1 MATKPIPAGT
11 DLNANG
17 NVSEHHVSWGQHHVC
32 GVRAAHQLPITH
44 IPEGS
49 TPGDS
54 KQGPQEN
61 TDPNA
66 RSTPEGAGR
75 PDQKRKNNKCEE
87 SENIERMNC
96 EEVCE
101 EDKDIKFY
109 IGFAGEHMVKAP
121 TIPQALNALQSMLH
135 PGALFM
141 IIPISTRSAQVTL
154 LPGDVTMNLAEEKYR
169 DNICGASRYLKSI
182 THSLQIP
189 PVSKQKWAEELC
201 LDMNDKLIFKISE
214 VCDVVVDD
222 GTKQRV
228 PRIYNKVV
236 QCVDCK
242 VLCASAFGACHL
254 KWWVGDAE
262 QSLKGSGHHERLGDA
277 RFDWSVGK
285 PVIFPD
291 LVKQESLEKRKRKR
305 KVQWTCFDCTIKAKR
320 ATYDFT
326 CARCFDHCW
335 DDEWQDNNTRPQ
347 EHCDFTDIPALK
359 PNPKDAAYRYLT
371 WCSTCSIKYSD
382 NFSGA

>member
-66 RSTPEGAGR
+66 RSTPEGAGG

-101 EDKDIKFY
+101 EDEDIKFY

-169 DNICGASRYLKSI
+169 A
-182 THSLQIP
+182 
-189 PVSKQKWAEELC
+189 
-201 LDMNDKLIFKISE
+201 
-214 VCDVVVDD
+214 
-222 GTKQRV
+222 
-228 PRIYNKVV
+228 KV
-236 QCVDCK
+236 
-242 VLCASAFGACHL
+242 
-254 KWWVGDAE
+254 
-262 QSLKGSGHHERLGDA
+262 
-277 RFDWSVGK
+277 
-285 PVIFPD
+285 
-291 LVKQESLEKRKRKR
+291 
-305 KVQWTCFDCTIKAKR
+305 
-320 ATYDFT
+320 
-326 CARCFDHCW
+326 
-335 DDEWQDNNTRPQ
+335 
-347 EHCDFTDIPALK
+347 
-359 PNPKDAAYRYLT
+359 
-371 WCSTCSIKYSD
+371 
-382 NFSGA
+382 